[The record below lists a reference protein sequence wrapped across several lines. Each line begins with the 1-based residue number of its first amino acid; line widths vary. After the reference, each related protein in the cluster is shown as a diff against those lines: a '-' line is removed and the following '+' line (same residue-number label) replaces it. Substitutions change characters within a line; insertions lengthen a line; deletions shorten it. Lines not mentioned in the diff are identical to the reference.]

1 MKPEIQI
8 DKREF
13 YRTMARLALPIALQN
28 LMLAS
33 VAAHVASGHSFGT
46 CGRVRPELV
55 SAYSLCLYLPGRG
68 GEDSLGFIP
77 FPEI

>member
-1 MKPEIQI
+1 MRERLFS
-8 DKREF
+8 DKIF
-13 YRTMARLALPIALQN
+13 IKKLWQLALPIAFQN